1 MAGAGA
7 TKSILINAPVEKVFD
22 IIIQYEK
29 YAEFLSEVK
38 EVRTSG
44 RQGNEVNVHYKVDV
58 VKTINYTIRVKEER
72 PTRMSWTFVEGEFMK
87 DNKGSWVL
95 EPAGEGK
102 TKATYNAEMALGAL
116 VPKSIVNALVETSLP
131 KMLEA
136 FKRRAETT

>member
-1 MAGAGA
+1 MAGASR
-7 TKSILINAPVEKVFD
+7 TIVINAPIEKVFD
-22 IIIQYEK
+22 VITQYEK

-38 EVRTSG
+38 EVRTSN

-58 VKTINYTIRVKEER
+58 MKTIKYTIRSKEER

-102 TKATYNAEMALGAL
+102 TKATYSVEMALGAL
-116 VPKSIVNALVETSLP
+116 VPKSIVTALVETSLP
-131 KMLEA
+131 KMMDA
-136 FKRRAETT
+136 FKRRAESV